1 MVLTNAHYIRE
12 PLAVN
17 SSETRL
23 SVTSWNSWK
32 VSMMEAIVVALL
44 KSQKVHISND
54 DVTGKQV
61 SVCPQPSYETLT
73 E

>member
-1 MVLTNAHYIRE
+1 
-12 PLAVN
+12 
-17 SSETRL
+17 
-23 SVTSWNSWK
+23 
-32 VSMMEAIVVALL
+32 MMEAIVVALL